1 MPLSSNTT
9 RLDNA
14 TLSLFQNHLAGA
26 AISIIYILVTV
37 VNVTGNGLSMWLLL
51 FRTSPKT
58 PSIIFM
64 INLTL
69 TDLSLGTALPFQIF
83 YQLNHY
89 NWTLSPGLC
98 RFLTLGF
105 FANMYCS
112 ILTMTAISV
121 DRYLGIVRP
130 MLFRQIRKR
139 KSVAVIG
146 CIFMWGVVLSVLFPL
161 MKTDL
166 TFYVPELDI
175 TTCFDVLKKD
185 MLPSIKAWAAFLFCI
200 VVILFLIPFIVT
212 SFCYISVIGKL
223 DRDSKTAQKGKAK
236 RLAVTVLLVFTIF
249 FAPNNILLLAHTV
262 ARLFFDSSFYMAYK
276 LSLSLSCLNSC
287 VDPFIYYFASKEF
300 RQKLRRILRLRSLS
314 SGETGRSEP
323 YRESMLSTQYPS
335 GGQEGENS
343 RVCYVQRKNLN
354 Q

>member
-1 MPLSSNTT
+1 MPLNYNST

-14 TLSLFQNHLAGA
+14 TLSLFQNTLASS
-26 AISIIYILVTV
+26 AISIIYIFVTV
-37 VNVTGNGLSMWLLL
+37 FNLIGNGLSMWLLL

-69 TDLSLGTALPFQIF
+69 TDLALGTALPFQIF
-83 YQLNHY
+83 YQLHGY
-89 NWTLSPGLC
+89 NWTLGSGMC

-130 MLFRQIRKR
+130 MLFRQIRER

-161 MKTDL
+161 MTTDL
-166 TFYVPELDI
+166 TFPVPELGI

-185 MLPSIKAWAAFLFCI
+185 MLPSLGAWAAFLFTTF
-200 VVILFLIPFIVT
+200 VILFLFPFCT
-212 SFCYISVIGKL
+212 TLFCYICVIRKL
-223 DRDSKTAQKGKAK
+223 ARDCKTAQKEKAK
-236 RLAVTVLLVFTIF
+236 RLAFTVLLVFIIF
-249 FAPNNILLLAHTV
+249 FAPNNFLLLAHTV
-262 ARLFFDSSFYMAYK
+262 TKLFFKRSLYMAYK

-287 VDPFIYYFASKEF
+287 VDPFIYYFACKEF
-300 RQKLRRILRLRSLS
+300 RQKLRRLLRLRSLS
-314 SGETGRSEP
+314 SLETGRTEP
-323 YRESMLSTQYPS
+323 HRESLYLSQYHS
-335 GGQEGENS
+335 GDKDG
-343 RVCYVQRKNLN
+343 
-354 Q
+354 

>member
-1 MPLSSNTT
+1 MSNCVHMYLIICSS
-9 RLDNA
+9 
-14 TLSLFQNHLAGA
+14 
-26 AISIIYILVTV
+26 
-37 VNVTGNGLSMWLLL
+37 
-51 FRTSPKT
+51 
-58 PSIIFM
+58 
-64 INLTL
+64 
-69 TDLSLGTALPFQIF
+69 
-83 YQLNHY
+83 
-89 NWTLSPGLC
+89 

-112 ILTMTAISV
+112 ILTMMAISV

-166 TFYVPELDI
+166 TFYVPELGI
-175 TTCFDVLKKD
+175 TTCFDMLKKD
-185 MLPSIKAWAAFLFCI
+185 MLPSIKAWAAFLFGI

-223 DRDSKTAQKGKAK
+223 HRDSKTAQKGKAK

-262 ARLFFDSSFYMAYK
+262 ARLFFNSSFYMAYK

-287 VDPFIYYFASKEF
+287 VDPFIYYFASKDF
-300 RQKLRRILRLRSLS
+300 RQKLRHMLRLRTLS
-314 SGETGRSEP
+314 SGETGRSEHN
-323 YRESMLSTQYPS
+323 RESMMSTQYPS

-343 RVCYVQRKNLN
+343 RVCYVQRKDLN